1 MNQCNACMLQNFK
14 KAMVLTPSI
23 FQIQAKLSMCKL
35 SLYKNVSGKW
45 SVKRSIWYMR
55 FSIII
60 QPRFVYFYEL
70 PEVYHLCIF
79 YHTHSTDS
87 WDFHRTRRL
96 IVYIVQPFHSD
107 SNNAICMYNI
117 FLYVFNNST
126 FSSISMNVLPIWFRR
141 ARKKSLHIT
150 SLLLEIY

>member
-1 MNQCNACMLQNFK
+1 M
-14 KAMVLTPSI
+14 LTPSI
-23 FQIQAKLSMCKL
+23 FQIQAKHSMCKL

-55 FSIII
+55 LSIII

-70 PEVYHLCIF
+70 PEVYHLYVTTHTQRTLEIF
-79 YHTHSTDS
+79 I
-87 WDFHRTRRL
+87 RRL
-96 IVYIVQPFHSD
+96 IVCIVRPFSFWYKQYL
-107 SNNAICMYNI
+107 CMYNI
-117 FLYVFNNST
+117 FLYAFNNST